1 MSQEDK
7 CEFYK
12 DNRGDWRWTR
22 TAVNGRIV
30 GASTQGY
37 SNKSDCV
44 DNARRSG
51 YTG

>member
-7 CEFYK
+7 WEFYK
-12 DNRGDWRWTR
+12 DSRGDWRWTR

-37 SNKSDCV
+37 SNKSDCI
-44 DNARRSG
+44 DNARRNG